1 MRSVNPY
8 LNFNGNTERAFKF
21 YQSIFGGELDI
32 SRYKD
37 LDDNMGA
44 TGDAL
49 NLVANAALPIGAN
62 TTLFGSDILESIGQT
77 LNIGNEFYINLQTES
92 LEESEQLFQK
102 LAEDG
107 EVQMPLSRTGWAEQF
122 GMVKDKFGIRWMV
135 YHTG

>member
-8 LNFNGNTERAFKF
+8 LNFNGNTEKAFKF

-77 LNIGNEFYINLQTES
+77 LNAGNDFYINLQTES
-92 LEESEQLFQK
+92 LEETEQLFQK

-107 EVQMPLSRTGWAEQF
+107 EVQMPLGHTGWAEQF
-122 GMVKDKFGIRWMV
+122 GMVRDKFGIRWMV
-135 YHTG
+135 YYTG